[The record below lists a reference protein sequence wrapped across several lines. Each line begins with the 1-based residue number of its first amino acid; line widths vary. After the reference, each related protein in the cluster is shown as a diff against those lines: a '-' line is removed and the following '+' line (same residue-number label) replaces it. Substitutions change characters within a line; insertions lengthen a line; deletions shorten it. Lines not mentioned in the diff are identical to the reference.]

1 MKNTNQSDL
10 EYKQKLLDTGL
21 FKRVSEG
28 QYTCQVCPF
37 CGDRK
42 SHMYVMIK
50 LTDDTPVL
58 YNCFK
63 CNSHGRMNKKF
74 LEYFNIE
81 NISIPR
87 TSFRKKIAESKAST
101 STITTVSENDD
112 IEGVCKYIQSKV
124 GHYPTLSE
132 LQYFQY
138 IGKPNVYAN
147 EYLGMS
153 LQTTVLKS
161 RNWFRLTNGAI
172 AGRWYDDDHQCL
184 WKKYSPKN
192 INDRGLYT
200 MKIPFDLYQP
210 INVYIAEGI
219 MDVIGL
225 YYNYIQDNNI
235 YIACMGRNY
244 ITGIQHLIS
253 MGIFGDSV
261 NIKIF
266 KDSDVKKSDIRI
278 DNNLRKLFNQI
289 DIYQNT
295 IGHDYGLLPD
305 KIEIHKCV

>member
-1 MKNTNQSDL
+1 MKSKDEQNL

-42 SHMYVMIK
+42 RHLYVLIK

-63 CNSHGRMNKKF
+63 CNSHGILNNKF
-74 LEYFNIE
+74 LEYFD
-81 NISIPR
+81 ISDIKIPR
-87 TSFRKKIAESKAST
+87 GSYRKKIQESKASVDAV
-101 STITTVSENDD
+101 TTVSENDN
-112 IEGVCKYIQSKV
+112 IENVCNYIKSKV

-138 IGKPNVYAN
+138 LGNPNVYAN

-153 LQTTVLKS
+153 LHTNVLKN
-161 RNWFRLTNGAI
+161 RNWFRLTNGSI
-172 AGRWYDDDHQCL
+172 AGRWYNDNHSCL

-192 INDRGLYT
+192 VDTRALYT

-225 YYNYIQDNNI
+225 YYNHTRDNNI
-235 YIACMGRNY
+235 YIASLGKGY
-244 ITGIQHLIS
+244 VSGLEHLIS
-253 MGIFGDSV
+253 VGIFGDSV
-261 NIKIF
+261 NVKIF

-278 DNNLRKLFNQI
+278 DNNLRKLFNHI